1 MGTSSRMQKLLRFA
15 LPNCEYGHI
24 NLLKTI
30 YKQNG
35 TLRPQNTQLYVRET
49 EDLMEGFGGLGW
61 NPFEEWWTEH
71 LTKTQ

>member
-1 MGTSSRMQKLLRFA
+1 MQTLLRFD
-15 LPNCEYGHI
+15 LPDCESARAG
-24 NLLKTI
+24 LLKATS
-30 YKQNG
+30 KQCG

-49 EDLMEGFGGLGW
+49 EDLMGGFGGLGW